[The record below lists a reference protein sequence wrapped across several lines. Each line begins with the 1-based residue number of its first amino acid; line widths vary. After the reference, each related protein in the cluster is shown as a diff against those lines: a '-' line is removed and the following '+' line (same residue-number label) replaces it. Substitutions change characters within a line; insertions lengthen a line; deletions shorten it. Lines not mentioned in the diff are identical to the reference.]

1 MGRRGSFRL
10 PPLSTKREVFMK
22 LNEII
27 LGIKTYIRNEIT
39 TLDWKMAFAEPLI
52 FRGVDNFIKKNGK
65 MLSYLMD
72 ENGDIGDIDILR
84 KEYME
89 KINKQGTINLVGI
102 KLNAQDVSKMFDY
115 IMMNQPQ
122 GN

>member
-1 MGRRGSFRL
+1 
-10 PPLSTKREVFMK
+10 MK
-22 LNEII
+22 LNEIV

-52 FRGVDNFIKKNGK
+52 FRGVDNFIKRNEK

-72 ENGDIGDIDILR
+72 ENNEINDIESLR
-84 KEYME
+84 REYIE
-89 KINKQGTINLVGI
+89 KINKQGTITLAGI
-102 KLNAQDVSKMFDY
+102 KLNAQDISKMFDY
-115 IMMNQPQ
+115 IMANQGQ

>member
-1 MGRRGSFRL
+1 
-10 PPLSTKREVFMK
+10 MK